1 MIENRLEENYTVY
14 IDFLKKNL
22 SPYRY
27 KHSLMS
33 AWIARE
39 ISKILNLHPN
49 QQQKIVTAALLHDIT
64 KEKEADFHKNLFRE
78 NNLELLLDT
87 PQPLWHAYSAPFFI
101 KTLWNIDDLETA
113 NAIYYHTTGKPD
125 MNTIEKIVFVSD
137 FLSSTIKNQEFSLD
151 NSLDIDLL
159 CLEKLTN
166 SLTTLIQEK
175 KVIQHDSINFYNQLI
190 KK

>member
-1 MIENRLEENYTVY
+1 MENRLEENYTVY
-14 IDFLKKNL
+14 IDFLKNNL

-33 AWIARE
+33 ARIARE

-49 QQQKIVTAALLHDIT
+49 QQEKIVTAALLHDIT
-64 KEKEADFHKNLFRE
+64 KEKEADFHKSIFRK
-78 NNLELLLDT
+78 NNLEHLLDT
-87 PQPLWHAYSAPFFI
+87 PQPLWHAYSAPYFI
-101 KTLWNIDDLETA
+101 KTLWNIDDAETG

-125 MNTIEKIVFVSD
+125 MDTIEKIVFVSD
-137 FLSSTIKNQEFSLD
+137 FLSSSIKNQEFPLD
-151 NSLDIDLL
+151 ESLDIDIL

-166 SLTTLIQEK
+166 TLTTLIQEK